1 MSGHWLTKIVV
12 MIALVG
18 LAVVEVGSPMVTRM
32 QLDGVAHDA
41 ADSAAHEL
49 FERPDVARARA
60 TAGAVVTQRSAG
72 LKDFQIDA
80 QGVVHV
86 TVERQAR
93 WFVLRRWERAKGW
106 FDVEVSASAT
116 PRGR

>member
-1 MSGHWLTKIVV
+1 MIGASLAKIVV
-12 MIALVG
+12 VLILLGV
-18 LAVVEVGSPMVTRM
+18 AVVEVGSPVVTRA

-49 FERPDVARARA
+49 FERPDVERARA
-60 TAGAVVTQRSAG
+60 TATQVVTERGAH
-72 LKDFQIDA
+72 LKAFGVDH

-93 WFVLRRWERAKGW
+93 SLVLKRWSSVEDW
-106 FDVEVSASAT
+106 YDVEVDASSTA
-116 PRGR
+116 RNR

>member
-41 ADSAAHEL
+41 ADGAAHEL
-49 FERPDVARARA
+49 FEHPDVERARA
-60 TAGAVVTQRSAG
+60 TAGELAAQRSAG
-72 LKDFQIDA
+72 LKEFQVDA

-86 TVERQAR
+86 TVQRQAR
-93 WFVLRRWERAKGW
+93 SLVLRNWQRARGW
-106 FDVEVSASAT
+106 FDVEVSASST
-116 PRGR
+116 PRGG